1 MRRTTA
7 PFSVVLADLD
17 FFKPI
22 NDRFG
27 HGVGDETLL
36 RVAAILRGTLRG
48 QDALCRWG
56 GDELMFFLPETSL
69 AGAAEVAEKAR
80 RRLAEEVLP
89 VEGLRLQVTL
99 SLGVA
104 EARLDEPVRDLVH
117 RADSALYRAKLE
129 GRNLVRTAG

>member
-1 MRRTTA
+1 
-7 PFSVVLADLD
+7 
-17 FFKPI
+17 
-22 NDRFG
+22 
-27 HGVGDETLL
+27 
-36 RVAAILRGTLRG
+36 
-48 QDALCRWG
+48 
-56 GDELMFFLPETSL
+56 MFFLPETSL

-89 VEGLRLQVTL
+89 IEEHRLQVTL

-104 EARLDEPVRDLVH
+104 EARLDEPVRDLVR